1 MTIKD
6 LRNAQKNSDSSNY
19 KTGCCLKCVIHKK
32 CYSFV
37 RRKDCD
43 RVGQPVY
50 LKFSNVVIATLFRLS
65 MRSCFAFSDKEQA
78 EME

>member
-19 KTGCCLKCVIHKK
+19 KTGCCLKRVTHKK

-37 RRKDCD
+37 RRKDRD
-43 RVGQPVY
+43 RGPVY
-50 LKFSNVVIATLFRLS
+50 LKFSNVAIDFPMLS
-65 MRSCFAFSDKEQA
+65 
-78 EME
+78 